1 MSDVFCLQ
9 QMHDLKCIS
18 LNDFRCLGVIDFC
31 QIFAVGSYG
40 SEVSDSERIMK
51 IGARIWKL

>member
-9 QMHDLKCIS
+9 QMYDLKCIS
-18 LNDFRCLGVIDFC
+18 LNDFRCLELIDFC
-31 QIFAVGSYG
+31 QFYAVVSYG